1 MRKLRIK
8 SQFYEQILRKLKT
21 LEVRV
26 GYNNI
31 VKIFPGQLV
40 ELATHDR
47 HCIAE
52 IKAIREYS
60 SFEKMLEEENHG
72 KIFPGLTKTQVLNAL
87 RELYNK
93 EQENLGVYVFEIV
106 LT

>member
-8 SQFYEQILRKLKT
+8 SHFYEQVLTGKKT

-26 GYNNI
+26 GFNNV
-31 VKIFPGQLV
+31 VKMSSGQLV
-40 ELATHDR
+40 ELTTHDR
-47 HCIAE
+47 HRVIK

-60 SFEKMLEEENHG
+60 SFEKMLEKEDHE
-72 KIFPGLTKTQVLNAL
+72 KICPGLTKTQVLNLL

-93 EQENLGVYVFEIV
+93 EQENLGVYVFEIM
-106 LT
+106 LN